1 MLLIPKPAEVSANN
15 SQADERVFN
24 MKNFRREWIKA
35 CVKLK
40 FGVKTGPESYEYEGL
55 IPHDFRRSAVRNL
68 INAGVGQATAMKI
81 TGHRTLSVFE
91 RYNFVST
98 EQLHDA
104 MERVTSNAK
113 TTQNAVP
120 SLRRRRQSPFFSK
133 GCRGSSVV
141 EQPIRNRQVA
151 GSSPALGSISLKPN
165 GIASA
170 VFRFPPN

>member
-15 SQADERVFN
+15 SQADERLFN

-141 EQPIRNRQVA
+141 EQPIRNRILGNARKHGQTISNEFNSLR
-151 GSSPALGSISLKPN
+151 SSAY
-165 GIASA
+165 
-170 VFRFPPN
+170 